1 VSRRLVFR
9 LIGLALL
16 AGFAALAVLPARWAM
31 VVLPQSWPLAI
42 VDASG
47 TLWSGSATIAVGA
60 PSYRRTL
67 PDPLRW
73 QLSFAPGPR
82 LRVTHPWLG
91 GPLILTPGWT
101 GVGVS
106 GQTLKLPASALGA
119 LDARI
124 AAIGPGGELSFKWPA
139 SVIGSGSQPAGTVL
153 LDAQWHNAV
162 SSLTPVRPLGDYTLI
177 LKQGAQKNRV
187 DLVLDTRQGPLMLNG
202 VGTLDGKASRFDGT
216 AQVDPAASKSI
227 HAALHDVLAAL
238 GPQRNNQTILHFR

>member
-1 VSRRLVFR
+1 MSRRLIFR

-31 VVLPQSWPLAI
+31 VMLPQSWPLAI

-47 TLWSGSATIAVGA
+47 TLWSGSATIAVGTPA
-60 PSYRRTL
+60 YRRTL
-67 PDPLRW
+67 PEPLRW
-73 QLSFAPGPR
+73 QVSFANGLK

-101 GVGVS
+101 GMGVS

-124 AAIGPGGELSFKWPA
+124 AAIGPGGELSLKWPA
-139 SVIGSGSQPAGTVL
+139 SVVGSSRRPAGSTL
-153 LDAQWHNAV
+153 LEAQWHNAV
-162 SSLTPVRPLGDYTLI
+162 SALTPVRPLGDYTLV
-177 LKQGAQKNRV
+177 LKQGEQKNRV

-202 VGTLDGKASRFDGT
+202 TGALDGNASRFDGT
-216 AQVDPAASKSI
+216 AQVDPAASKST

-238 GPQRNNQTILHFR
+238 GPERNNQTILHFH